1 MPISSP
7 GLHARWRTC
16 SLASLMDLVGWRR
29 GGVRSPPA
37 SGSGQRQPMV
47 GVRPAGGSCISAH
60 RDVSYGA
67 RRINPA
73 SLLLFP
79 PGLRVGQVGA
89 ACAPPS
95 EPTPRRSPPHAT
107 SRCPI
112 CSRFT
117 WADGMLG
124 YFFFF
129 FWVCFLCV
137 SVWRL
142 CASASQLPLSW
153 LGGRSGRGGPR
164 PSFRVEP
171 RFCLHKPSTTETN
184 SADAFGSSGV
194 PMVCLGGPWRKLRCL
209 DS

>member
-1 MPISSP
+1 MCSTAEERVSLPISSP
-7 GLHARWRTC
+7 GLQARWRSC
-16 SLASLMDLVGWRR
+16 SLASVMDLVGWRR
-29 GGVRSPPA
+29 GGVRFPPA
-37 SGSGQRQPMV
+37 FGSGQRQPMV

-124 YFFFF
+124 YFFFLGVF
-129 FWVCFLCV
+129 SVCLRVALVRVCV
-137 SVWRL
+137 SAPPVL
-142 CASASQLPLSW
+142 V
-153 LGGRSGRGGPR
+153 GGSVRSGRPAPLL
-164 PSFRVEP
+164 PS
-171 RFCLHKPSTTETN
+171 
-184 SADAFGSSGV
+184 
-194 PMVCLGGPWRKLRCL
+194 
-209 DS
+209 